1 MGAYLSLSGS
11 RREVG
16 WGGGGHLFEAGHLL
30 TFFAFRMC
38 AYSRWALI
46 RGWGLI
52 RINTVFQLSEF
63 WNTSLLFDSNY
74 KYING
79 MRFSLSVSRACLV
92 ICKSARPVTN

>member
-1 MGAYLSLSGS
+1 M
-11 RREVG
+11 G
-16 WGGGGHLFEAGHLL
+16 WGWALIRGWAPI

-38 AYSRWALI
+38 AYSSYSRWALI

-63 WNTSLLFDSNY
+63 WNTSLLFDLNY
-74 KYING
+74 KFING
-79 MRFSLSVSRACLV
+79 MRFSLSVSRACLE